1 MIIDCHAGRSDRFHT
16 DSAGANEEV
25 IRFTVRRPKGCYD

>member
-16 DSAGANEEV
+16 DLCG
-25 IRFTVRRPKGCYD
+25 RQRRGDSVHGQTAKGVL